1 MEVKNMTKRIMN
13 LLPNFEYREGENY
26 EPTEYG
32 TSELVN
38 YCLNAKGYLDKNFSN
53 HPNYDNDGKVVL
65 NEKTYRNIDRNAI
78 HRFGEWV
85 WGNAP
90 KIKYDFKV
98 GDHVILYTDDNQL
111 GGTNSTMRSLIGKEA
126 TITSCGNRTCHVDLD
141 GEEWAWDLSYL
152 VPVDAKESDKK
163 IMSPEQ
169 KRFFYF
175 DLKDFNQ
182 YLDEESVNTI
192 NTLFPWIKPH
202 NGAKTSK
209 VINRICRDFGLTKHE
224 DYNREYG
231 KFADAINPTEIT
243 RWTILSVNPIDF
255 LMMSN
260 GNSWKSCHW
269 IDKTY
274 RGVGRGY
281 GGCYSSGTLSYAEDE
296 VSFVLYTVDG
306 SYKGKEYELQP
317 KIHRQMF
324 HYYKGILIQGRLYPN
339 DQEGSGTQDTQETID
354 LYKQF
359 REIAQRVI
367 SECFGLP
374 NLWKNKKGTSE
385 CGKVS
390 RSEGTHYTDYLH
402 YSNCNVSYNK
412 SMYGEDPAPAIR
424 MTIGHAPIC
433 PVCGEEHDNQECILC
448 YDCYRSG
455 YVCARCGDCIHE
467 DDDYIQIGD
476 SRYCCP
482 ECAESDGYVWCANVD
497 EWHSQYDSDV
507 MYDDYENEWFYDRH
521 GYWESAITTEDG
533 SHFINEEN
541 AEYAGYRE
549 TYDGCWYH
557 EYDVYYCE
565 HCDRIVHRSE
575 WDSDHDCC
583 EDCAREH
590 ADDSERSD
598 SATRKFKVGD
608 LVVGNDLASKRYGI
622 TVKGWKG
629 QVTEVYDNYFKAKE
643 LINGVPVGFAFTLKY
658 ECFDLVSE
666 ESEVA

>member
-1 MEVKNMTKRIMN
+1 
-13 LLPNFEYREGENY
+13 
-26 EPTEYG
+26 
-32 TSELVN
+32 
-38 YCLNAKGYLDKNFSN
+38 
-53 HPNYDNDGKVVL
+53 
-65 NEKTYRNIDRNAI
+65 
-78 HRFGEWV
+78 
-85 WGNAP
+85 
-90 KIKYDFKV
+90 
-98 GDHVILYTDDNQL
+98 
-111 GGTNSTMRSLIGKEA
+111 
-126 TITSCGNRTCHVDLD
+126 
-141 GEEWAWDLSYL
+141 
-152 VPVDAKESDKK
+152 
-163 IMSPEQ
+163 MSPEQ

-209 VINRICRDFGLTKHE
+209 VINRICRDFGLTAHE

-296 VSFVLYTVDG
+296 VSIVLYTVDG
-306 SYKGKEYELQP
+306 SYKGTEYELQP

-339 DQEGSGTQDTQETID
+339 DQEGSGTQDTQETLD

-390 RSEGTHYTDYLH
+390 LSEGTHYHDYLH

-412 SMYGEDPAPAIR
+412 SMYGDDSAPAIR

-448 YDCYRSG
+448 NDCYRGG
-455 YVCARCGDCIHE
+455 YVCERCGESVSEADGIR
-467 DDDYIQIGD
+467 IGD
-476 SRYCCP
+476 YWYCCA
-482 ECAESDGYVWCANVD
+482 ECAENDGYVWCANVD
-497 EWHSQYDSDV
+497 EWHY
-507 MYDDYENEWFYDRH
+507 
-521 GYWESAITTEDG
+521 
-533 SHFINEEN
+533 
-541 AEYAGYRE
+541 
-549 TYDGCWYH
+549 
-557 EYDVYYCE
+557 
-565 HCDRIVHRSE
+565 
-575 WDSDHDCC
+575 
-583 EDCAREH
+583 
-590 ADDSERSD
+590 
-598 SATRKFKVGD
+598 
-608 LVVGNDLASKRYGI
+608 
-622 TVKGWKG
+622 
-629 QVTEVYDNYFKAKE
+629 
-643 LINGVPVGFAFTLKY
+643 
-658 ECFDLVSE
+658 
-666 ESEVA
+666 